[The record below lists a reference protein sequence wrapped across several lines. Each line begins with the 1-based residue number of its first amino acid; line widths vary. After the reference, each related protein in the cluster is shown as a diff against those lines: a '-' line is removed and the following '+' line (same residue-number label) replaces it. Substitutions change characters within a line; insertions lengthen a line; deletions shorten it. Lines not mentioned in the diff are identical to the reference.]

1 MSIVTTLIR
10 PGRAALLQY
19 VAALQG
25 GWSPANVAGDAV
37 ARAHLS
43 AIERDADAFLD
54 SLHDPEA
61 QGAPIM
67 LPDGSSV
74 KRLPAYTRWIW
85 DGEFCGAIHLRWQ
98 VGTDE
103 LPAHVLGHIGYA
115 VVPGKRGQGVATRAL
130 GLLLPEARAVGLR
143 HVELTTDPENVASQ
157 RVIIANGGVLM
168 GGFRKEAAYGVD
180 ETVRFRIDL

>member
-1 MSIVTTLIR
+1 MTALVR
-10 PGRAALLQY
+10 PGRAALDGY
-19 VAALQG
+19 VAALRS

-37 ARAHLS
+37 VRAHLA

-61 QGAPIM
+61 RGAPIA
-67 LPDGSSV
+67 LPDGSTV
-74 KRLPAYTRWIW
+74 PRLPGYTRWIW
-85 DGEFCGAIHLRWQ
+85 DGEFCGAVHLRWQ
-98 VGTDE
+98 AGTDA

-115 VVPGKRGQGVATRAL
+115 VAPGKRGQGHATRAL

-157 RVIIANGGVLM
+157 RVIVANGGMLL
-168 GGFRKEAAYGVD
+168 GGFRKEAAYGGAD
-180 ETVRFRIDL
+180 GLRFRINL

>member
-1 MSIVTTLIR
+1 MTALVR
-10 PGRAALLQY
+10 PGRAALDGY
-19 VAALQG
+19 VAALRS

-37 ARAHLS
+37 VRAHLA

-61 QGAPIM
+61 RGAPIA
-67 LPDGSSV
+67 LPDGSTV
-74 KRLPAYTRWIW
+74 PRLPGYTRWIW
-85 DGEFCGAIHLRWQ
+85 DGEFCGAVHLRWQ
-98 VGTDE
+98 AGTDA

-115 VVPGKRGQGVATRAL
+115 VVPGKRGQGHARRAL

-157 RVIIANGGVLM
+157 RVIVANGGMLL
-168 GGFRKEAAYGVD
+168 GGFRKEAAYGGAD
-180 ETVRFRIDL
+180 GLRFRINL

>member
-1 MSIVTTLIR
+1 MTRLIR
-10 PGRAALLQY
+10 PGRAALDDY
-19 VAALQG
+19 VAALRG

-37 ARAHLS
+37 VRAHLA
-43 AIERDADAFLD
+43 AIEHDADAFLD

-61 QGAPIM
+61 RGAPIT

-74 KRLPAYTRWIW
+74 KRLPGYTRWIW
-85 DGEFCGAIHLRWQ
+85 DGAFCGAIHLRWQ
-98 VGTDE
+98 AGTDD

-115 VVPGKRGQGVATRAL
+115 VVPGKRGQGHATRAL

-157 RVIIANGGVLM
+157 RVITTNGGVLV
-168 GGFRKEAAYGVD
+168 GSFRKEAAYRG
-180 ETVRFRIDL
+180 EEGLRFRIAL